1 MFRKR
6 RSALLSCALAS
17 AVFFERDSSALVMR
31 PEPHEQS
38 NHNCARLGV
47 GASSEGARVV
57 DGPRD
62 WKPARSAS
70 ECEFGMQPPSAAIVQ
85 VRYRRRR
92 KDFPA
97 VGGAGSGARI
107 PQRRCRENLET
118 GRGTMDGGRAEVA
131 TDFGTLPRL
140 RKMPCMVSVATR
152 PKRI

>member
-1 MFRKR
+1 MVKKPG
-6 RSALLSCALAS
+6 SALLFCALAS

-47 GASSEGARVV
+47 GASSESARVV

-62 WKPARSAS
+62 WKQARSGS
-70 ECEFGMQPPSAAIVQ
+70 EFGMQQPSAAIVEQ
-85 VRYRRRR
+85 ERSVIERR

-97 VGGAGSGARI
+97 VVCGGSGARI

-118 GRGTMDGGRAEVA
+118 GRGTMGRRARGGG
-131 TDFGTLPRL
+131 DRL
-140 RKMPCMVSVATR
+140 WHTAVLT
-152 PKRI
+152 